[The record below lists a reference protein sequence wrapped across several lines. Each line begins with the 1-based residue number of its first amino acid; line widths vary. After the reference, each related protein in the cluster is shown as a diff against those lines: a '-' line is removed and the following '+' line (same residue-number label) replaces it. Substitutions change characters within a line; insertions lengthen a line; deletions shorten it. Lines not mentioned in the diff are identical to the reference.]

1 MVATVSAVRLTVSSS
16 VLEFFFAVSQQTLI
30 VSAVASNV
38 GHEPTSQNPSFRS
51 GECSAVLAAAA
62 PTAVTSLSTLTFCLV
77 FVNPCNQPIPL
88 PPQMCSA
95 GGPDTCG
102 PSGWC
107 HIGATPE
114 TTLCCPSEGDPCSL
128 PLNRGT
134 GNQFM
139 DRWYFNPQSGSCQPF
154 TYAGLHGNQNNFLTR
169 EACEQRCGPNPCFE
183 GRPFAGVDGRP
194 QTCSISANLNTC
206 PANYWCHIGADM
218 TTTVCCPGA
227 STNIC
232 NLPMST
238 GDGNYNLERFYFDQS
253 SKTCRPFIYN
263 GLKGNQ
269 NNFITLRACQ
279 LACQPLDNP
288 CIGQPAT
295 TAAGQVLFCS
305 STNKDTCPVNFWCH
319 IGATPETTVCC
330 PGATNACSVP
340 LAPGTGNAGLSRWY
354 YNPDDR
360 CVPLVTNTPIKQCL
374 PFQYNGKRGNQNNFE
389 SQAECER
396 TCPVFVNPCLGDVG
410 RDENAAPLGCSPV
423 SPEPCP
429 SGFFCLP
436 GDPAVKNSS
445 FCCPRINQ
453 DPCDSSWTEGEG
465 EDSFERYYYNPVE
478 GDCYPFKYKGRKGNE
493 NNFLTKKMCQE
504 KCKPIATVCFGG
516 ELPLRSPSGRVVQ
529 CHTQPCPDSH
539 YCHLGKDIKS
549 TVCCEKKGS
558 PCDQQLMLGVGD
570 TLLPRFYYDIIED
583 DCLPFNYTGIGGNEN
598 NFPTRAQCQ
607 ITCPG
612 YRGYCPHGK
621 PHIVGGV
628 MTQCGI
634 DTSCPV
640 NHVCHVS
647 RRNSR
652 SICCPDPAQF
662 CVLERDPGPCTG
674 NLTRYGY
681 DTDAN
686 VCRKFSYVPSQF

>member
-1 MVATVSAVRLTVSSS
+1 LVPD
-16 VLEFFFAVSQQTLI
+16 EYQCCP
-30 VSAVASNV
+30 
-38 GHEPTSQNPSFRS
+38 GEPTVPGACQGLPEEPGELGAPAPPATRYYYDQAEMRCKEFIYNGRKGNQNNF
-51 GECSAVLAAAA
+51 L
-62 PTAVTSLSTLTFCLV
+62 TLQDCEQTCNV

-102 PSGWC
+102 PNAWC
-107 HIGATPE
+107 HVGATPE

-183 GRPFAGVDGRP
+183 GRPFVGVDGRP

-269 NNFITLRACQ
+269 NNFITLV
-279 LACQPLDNP
+279 
-288 CIGQPAT
+288 T
-295 TAAGQVLFCS
+295 
-305 STNKDTCPVNFWCH
+305 
-319 IGATPETTVCC
+319 
-330 PGATNACSVP
+330 TNACSVP
-340 LAPGTGNAGLSRWY
+340 LAPGTGNSGLSRWY

-360 CVPLVTNTPIKQCL
+360 QCL

-396 TCPVFVNPCLGDVG
+396 TCP
-410 RDENAAPLGCSPV
+410 E
-423 SPEPCP
+423 
-429 SGFFCLP
+429 
-436 GDPAVKNSS
+436 
-445 FCCPRINQ
+445 

-465 EDSFERYYYNPVE
+465 EDSSERYYYNPVE

-516 ELPLRSPSGRVVQ
+516 ELPLESPSGRVVQ

-539 YCHLGKDIKS
+539 YCHLGKDVKS

-570 TLLPRFYYDIIED
+570 TSLPRFYYDIIED

-598 NFPTRAQCQ
+598 NFPTRAQCL

-640 NHVCHVS
+640 NHL
-647 RRNSR
+647 NSAFWSEIQGR
-652 SICCPDPAQF
+652 VRGTSLDTATIQLPMCAGSSQELCLLSIDRGACGGRQTRYAFNRQTSQ
-662 CVLERDPGPCTG
+662 CVPFDYTGCGG
-674 NLTRYGY
+674 NLNNFVSMMDCMATCG
-681 DTDAN
+681 N
-686 VCRKFSYVPSQF
+686 VGFRR